1 MPQET
6 VAAPIPGKIIKVNV
20 SAGSQISEGDTIC
33 EIESMKMENPILA
46 PVTGVIS
53 QVAVTPG
60 QLVKTGETLAV
71 IDS

>member
-20 SAGSQISEGDTIC
+20 SEGSQISEGDTIC

-46 PVTGVIS
+46 PVTGVVS

-60 QLVKTGETLAV
+60 QSVKTGETLAV